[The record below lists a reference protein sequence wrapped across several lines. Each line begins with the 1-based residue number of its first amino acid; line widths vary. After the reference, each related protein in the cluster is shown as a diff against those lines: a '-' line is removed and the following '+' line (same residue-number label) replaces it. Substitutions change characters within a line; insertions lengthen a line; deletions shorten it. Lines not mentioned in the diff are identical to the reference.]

1 MEYIKNI
8 QKQSKVK
15 TGTPATRV
23 RIMEEIFSL
32 CPSYSIKQLKKI
44 NTIRSKKIKKGQRK
58 LLSPII
64 PARKQIIIKD
74 AFKQGGNIIIK
85 ADGGD
90 LIV

>member
-44 NTIRSKKIKKGQRK
+44 NTIRIQENQKRSKKITFSHHSSTKTNNHKGCLQTR
-58 LLSPII
+58 
-64 PARKQIIIKD
+64 R
-74 AFKQGGNIIIK
+74 
-85 ADGGD
+85 
-90 LIV
+90 